1 MIVSE
6 GRAGTRTAPALDAQ
20 AEVRGAAEAVLRREL
35 PLGAWFLFVEPR
47 PGGVRVTGL
56 GCAEDTEQRARR
68 ALEAVPGIG
77 VVETDLRPVA
87 GWPRAE

>member
-6 GRAGTRTAPALDAQ
+6 GRAGIRTAPARDAQ
-20 AEVRGAAEAVLRREL
+20 AEVRGVAEAVLRREL
-35 PLGAWFLFVEPR
+35 PLDAWFLFVEPR

-56 GCAEDTEQRARR
+56 GLTEDTPERARR
-68 ALEAVPGIG
+68 ALKAVPGIG
-77 VVETDLRPVA
+77 AVETDLLPVS